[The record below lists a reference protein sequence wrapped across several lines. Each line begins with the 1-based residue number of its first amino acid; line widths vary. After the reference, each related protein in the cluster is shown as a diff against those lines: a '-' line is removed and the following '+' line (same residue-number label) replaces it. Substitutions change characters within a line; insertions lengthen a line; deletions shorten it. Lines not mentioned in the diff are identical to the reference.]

1 MLTATNRIL
10 QLNYQCQLNII
21 LAESQVTAVYSY
33 TNLDLQQP
41 DVNQLAWD
49 GLVGDYGVGIMFACA
64 AYQQVLVDIVDQ
76 VESSDQSSSYITYS
90 EDWSNQI
97 ANELFTEGCAISS
110 GDSNLSHFVGELMS
124 VYEQRQ
130 MDLFINLDGLK
141 IASYELLNT
150 CLVNYQLE
158 SGE

>member
-1 MLTATNRIL
+1 
-10 QLNYQCQLNII
+10 
-21 LAESQVTAVYSY
+21 
-33 TNLDLQQP
+33 
-41 DVNQLAWD
+41 
-49 GLVGDYGVGIMFACA
+49 MFACA

-76 VESSDQSSSYITYS
+76 VESNDQSSSYITYS

-150 CLVNYQLE
+150 CLVNYQRE
-158 SGE
+158 SG